1 MKESIRMRIV
11 EKARDL
17 LFTKTE
23 EEITM
28 NLIAGELGITAPT
41 LYHYFKGKDELLLA
55 ANKLITEEVT
65 NLMSIKFPPS
75 IPAEMRII
83 TTTSMIAEY
92 FMKTG
97 LPASY
102 LVEDPNDRPVV
113 LKEFRK
119 KMTELFSMYF
129 KDNKKTKKAGI
140 EQTTYRYLATIE
152 ADIVYLRNG
161 KKQLTEDFA
170 EKAFSALF

>member
-1 MKESIRMRIV
+1 MKESIKKRIV

-41 LYHYFKGKDELLLA
+41 LYHYFKGKDELLYA
-55 ANKLITEEVT
+55 ANQLITEEIT
-65 NLMSIKFPPS
+65 ALMSIKFPPS
-75 IPAEMRII
+75 IPAEMRIV
-83 TTTSMIAEY
+83 TATSLIAEY

-102 LVEDPNDRPVV
+102 LVEDPKDRPIV

-119 KMTELFSMYF
+119 KMTDLFSMYY
-129 KDNKKTKKAGI
+129 KNKKKTSKVGV
-140 EQTTYRYLATIE
+140 EQTTFRYLATIE
-152 ADIVYLRNG
+152 ADLVYLRNT
-161 KKQLTEDFA
+161 KKQLSEDFA
-170 EKAFSALF
+170 EKVFSVII